1 MKDLTVSFDEHL
13 LMAARRKAVRE
24 KTTLHDLFRKWLGEY
39 AGDEWREP
47 DPEEG
52 KRQAERAMAVIDEL
66 RKYIDTSGPKPTRDE
81 MNAR

>member
-1 MKDLTVSFDEHL
+1 MKDLTVSFDDRL
-13 LMAARRKAVRE
+13 LEAGRRKAVRE
-24 KTTLHDLFRKWLGEY
+24 KTTLHDLFRNWLEDY
-39 AGDEWREP
+39 AGDERQEP

-52 KRQAERAMAVIDEL
+52 KRQAERAMATIREL

>member
-1 MKDLTVSFDEHL
+1 MKDLTVSFDDRL
-13 LMAARRKAVRE
+13 LEAGRRKAVRE
-24 KTTLHDLFRKWLGEY
+24 KTTLHDLFRRWLEDY
-39 AGDEWREP
+39 AGDERQEL

-52 KRQAERAMAVIDEL
+52 KRQAERAMAAIDEL